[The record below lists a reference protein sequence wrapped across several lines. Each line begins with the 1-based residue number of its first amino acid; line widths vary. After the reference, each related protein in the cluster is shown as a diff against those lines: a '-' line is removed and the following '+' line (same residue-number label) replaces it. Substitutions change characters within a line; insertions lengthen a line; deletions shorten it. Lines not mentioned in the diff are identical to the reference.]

1 MSLDKESRVPILAF
15 YHLKGGVGKT
25 ATAVNI
31 AYLAAQSG
39 ADTLLCDLDPQSSA
53 TFYFRVKPKFKS
65 GSKGFVKGG
74 KHVMRNIKGTDY
86 AHLDLLPGDLSHR
99 HLALT
104 FDKVKRSKA
113 RLHEMLEP
121 LGRDYTY
128 LMLDCPPT
136 MTLVA
141 ENIMVAAE
149 YILVPVVPS
158 ILSVRSFQQLLA
170 FVDERGY
177 DPQKIIPFF
186 SMVQRSK
193 KMHREI
199 VSTTLE
205 QNGNFLHTTIPFVSA
220 IEKMGIT
227 REPVPVTTPN
237 APAAHAYRRLWE
249 EIQGV
254 IGRD

>member
-1 MSLDKESRVPILAF
+1 MPILAF

-39 ADTLLCDLDPQSSA
+39 AETLLCDLDPQSSA

-65 GSKGFVKGG
+65 GTKGFVKGG
-74 KHVMRNIKGTDY
+74 KHIVRNIKGTDY
-86 AHLDLLPGDLSHR
+86 AHLDLLPADLSHR
-99 HLALT
+99 HLALA
-104 FDKVKRSKA
+104 FDKVKRSKQ

-121 LGRDYTY
+121 LVRDYTY

-141 ENIMVAAE
+141 ENIMTAAD

-158 ILSVRSFQQLLA
+158 ILSVRSYEQLLV
-170 FVDERGY
+170 FIQDRGY
-177 DPQKIIPFF
+177 DTHKILPFF

-199 VSTTLE
+199 VSRTLE
-205 QNGNFLHTTIPFVSA
+205 QNGNFLQSTIPFVSA

-227 REPVPVTTPN
+227 REPVPASTPN
-237 APAAHAYRRLWE
+237 SPAANAYQRLWQ

-254 IGRD
+254 ISRD